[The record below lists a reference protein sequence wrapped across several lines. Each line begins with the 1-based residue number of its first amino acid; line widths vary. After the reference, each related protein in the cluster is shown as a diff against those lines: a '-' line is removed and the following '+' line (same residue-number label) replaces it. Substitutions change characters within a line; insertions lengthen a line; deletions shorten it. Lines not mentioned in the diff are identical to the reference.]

1 MEDLF
6 NYKAKSAM
14 TNEVSRTIFPLS
26 TIGSRIQQRYRPQ
39 HSKLVTRPDFD
50 LATPDASEVNELRKS
65 PLGFEAAFTEID
77 KMRESVEVEPYLSSE
92 GEPDFYDDFGQ
103 ERYPAKINVLN
114 VSHSRAIRANPDT
127 GNEHDYSE
135 AESEV
140 DLPGLTAA
148 NRPVRKSSR
157 RKRKPMSAVRHDE
170 PRQSSRSTAKKRRG
184 LLTSAGVEGGKRR
197 LSRKISRLSRTLTDP
212 AYNYADDAA
221 HHADSSATRHAAPG
235 AAYDS
240 AQGTAHDAVP
250 KTVPNASANPPAAP
264 KTEILPL
271 AIATKISLIVIASTQ
286 QTLAPVTVS
295 LAEYTSAHSDF
306 NNFFEFLAQECE
318 LGDLATDVTAIS
330 ATYTW
335 NGRKH
340 RLRRG
345 KVEADGRT
353 FVEHVKGA
361 FEGGEGVVGRGE
373 VEMLLHVGA

>member
-1 MEDLF
+1 MNHGKPSALSSLDLSALDPSEI
-6 NYKAKSAM
+6 NMLGKA
-14 TNEVSRTIFPLS
+14 
-26 TIGSRIQQRYRPQ
+26 
-39 HSKLVTRPDFD
+39 
-50 LATPDASEVNELRKS
+50 

-77 KMRESVEVEPYLSSE
+77 KMRESMDVEPYDSSG
-92 GEPDFYDDFGQ
+92 GEPDFYDEFAQ
-103 ERYPAKINVLN
+103 ERYPAKTNARN
-114 VSHSRAIRANPDT
+114 VSHSRATRANSDT
-127 GNEHDYSE
+127 GNEHDDPE

-140 DLPGLTAA
+140 DLPGLTAT

-157 RKRKPMSAVRHDE
+157 RAIPTAEQDESHRPKRAVA
-170 PRQSSRSTAKKRRG
+170 SNRRG
-184 LLTSAGVEGGKRR
+184 LFIAAAIATRKPRASRR
-197 LSRKISRLSRTLTDP
+197 IPGLSPTLSDP
-212 AYNYADDAA
+212 AYDAA
-221 HHADSSATRHAAPG
+221 HDAPFEAAHG
-235 AAYDS
+235 TFHNS
-240 AQGTAHDAVP
+240 AQDTAHDTVP
-250 KTVPNASANPPAAP
+250 KTVPNAYPNPPAAP

-271 AIATKISLIVIASTQ
+271 ALATKISLIIIASTQ

-295 LAEYTSAHSDF
+295 LAEYTSTHSDF
-306 NNFFEFLAQECE
+306 NNFVEFLAQECE

-361 FEGGEGVVGRGE
+361 FEGLEGVVERAE